1 MKDVMQKAD
10 WDQARAYVVRRL
22 SEDLPHTLYYHNLAH
37 TLEDVLPA
45 AERLATAAGISA
57 AETLLLRTAALYHDL
72 GYLVRYRDNE
82 IIATAL
88 AATTLPHFGYTPEQ
102 IYAINEMIMATHMPQ
117 TPHSLLQALLCDVDL
132 DPLGR
137 EDFFEVNR
145 RLRLELAIHDHP
157 VSQETWFSEQ
167 LHFLTHHTYTTA
179 VARAL
184 RNPGKQRNIQ
194 LLQECLE
201 SLREGRTADALV
213 LQRAHP

>member
-1 MKDVMQKAD
+1 M
-10 WDQARAYVVRRL
+10 RAC
-22 SEDLPHTLYYHNLAH
+22 SAAPTLLAS
-37 TLEDVLPA
+37 V
-45 AERLATAAGISA
+45 ATAAGISA

-117 TPHSLLQALLCDVDL
+117 TPHNLLQALLCDADL

-137 EDFFEVNR
+137 EDFLEVNR

-157 VSQETWFSEQ
+157 D
-167 LHFLTHHTYTTA
+167 
-179 VARAL
+179 ARW
-184 RNPGKQRNIQ
+184 
-194 LLQECLE
+194 LLPI
-201 SLREGRTADALV
+201 APK
-213 LQRAHP
+213 HPRLF